1 MVVSVEQRSFS
12 VGAGVNSGVASA
24 EGERL
29 ERCTES
35 DAAVRA
41 GASMYWGERA
51 GSGRIEKGRKRRYP
65 VLDVL
70 CIRRKGE

>member
-1 MVVSVEQRSFS
+1 
-12 VGAGVNSGVASA
+12 
-24 EGERL
+24 
-29 ERCTES
+29 
-35 DAAVRA
+35 
-41 GASMYWGERA
+41 MYWGERA